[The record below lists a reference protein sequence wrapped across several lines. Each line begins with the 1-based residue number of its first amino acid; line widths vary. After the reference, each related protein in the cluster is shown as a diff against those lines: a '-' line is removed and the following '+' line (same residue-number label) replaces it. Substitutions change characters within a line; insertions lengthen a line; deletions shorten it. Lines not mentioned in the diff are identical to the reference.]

1 VLTGLVTSTTVSRVS
16 TTDLESASAL
26 VPGTNAPLGETV
38 MLCHDR
44 PTGLSAAI
52 AVDDTTLGPGL
63 GGVRWMPY
71 PSFSAAVEEAC
82 RLSRVMTLK
91 NALAEIPYG
100 GAKSVIM
107 RQEGGGGPA
116 GREARLRAFATSV
129 SRLGGTYIPGV
140 DMGTSVADL
149 AVIATVAP
157 WVSCNHEDPSPAT
170 ALGVFHAIA
179 AAVRHSLGRDLSGVR
194 VTVQGAGHVGSSL
207 ARLLADRGAVIGVAD
222 VDAHR
227 ADAVARSVGGVV
239 VAPAQAHARP
249 ADVFAP
255 CAAARVLDQSSIDEL
270 RCGLIVGA
278 ANDVLAERSC
288 AETLADRGI
297 VYVPDFVS
305 NAGGVLQIHA
315 ERAGWHADRLA
326 LSLAAVGRRTFDL
339 LDEAAA
345 AHALP
350 LHVAEQWASAR
361 LGRRVTIPD

>member
-1 VLTGLVTSTTVSRVS
+1 MSVS
-16 TTDLESASAL
+16 TIPRTPVTDRDGPSVL
-26 VPGTNAPLGETV
+26 VPGTSAPLGEALV
-38 MLCHDR
+38 LCHDR
-44 PTGLSAAI
+44 TTGLSAAI

-71 PSFSAAVEEAC
+71 GSFGDAVEEAC

-91 NALAEIPYG
+91 NALADIPYG

-107 RQEGGGGPA
+107 RQGHEADEPA
-116 GREARLRAFATSV
+116 RRKAQLLVFATSV

-179 AAVRHSLGRDLSGVR
+179 AGVRHALGRDLSGVR

-207 ARLLADRGAVIGVAD
+207 ARLLAERGAAIRVAD
-222 VDAHR
+222 VDSRR
-227 ADAVARSVGGVV
+227 ADEVARSVGGVV
-239 VAPAQAHARP
+239 VSPDDAHARP
-249 ADVFAP
+249 CEVFAP
-255 CAAARVLDQSSIDEL
+255 CASARVLNARSIHEL

-278 ANDVLAERSC
+278 ANDVLAERSG
-288 AETLADRGI
+288 AELLAQRGI

-315 ERAGWHADRLA
+315 ERAGWDAARLDLA
-326 LSLAAVGRRTFDL
+326 LADVGRRTFDL

-345 AHALP
+345 TRAPP
-350 LHVAEQWASAR
+350 LHVAERWASGR
-361 LGRRVTIPD
+361 LGRTVAIPD